1 MHKIP
6 YKNPEGTFLRGLIEY
21 RNYVLAIDR
30 LIVIDP
36 LIIKDG
42 LFPKTSRIVTQKML
56 ISPLHDF
63 LVNYTSL
70 SVDCILKSSNNRFRV
85 TKKLNRFLVTVIFFV
100 CFLLD

>member
-6 YKNPEGTFLRGLIEY
+6 YKNPENTFLRGLIEY

-42 LFPKTSRIVTQKML
+42 LFPKTSRIVTQKNAYFT
-56 ISPLHDF
+56 SSRFSGQLHITF
-63 LVNYTSL
+63 CRLHF
-70 SVDCILKSSNNRFRV
+70 K
-85 TKKLNRFLVTVIFFV
+85 VIQ
-100 CFLLD
+100 